1 MKTTLSDSVF
11 CKPGTLILLVLLL
24 MGVIP
29 LGAQEKKG
37 QPTGRPVMAPA
48 TPPVRTPARNTGRP
62 AATFPATTP
71 ATNPARTPATT
82 PATNPGNTFPSFQGA
97 AAGQPP
103 QTTSYAVNG
112 MQDPEKKRID
122 IEQADFL
129 EFNEAIVANAQRLIG
144 NVRIRHNDVLMWCDS
159 AYAYTGTN
167 RVDAFGNV
175 HINQGDTAHLYADM
189 IYYDGDLSFARAIR
203 NVRLVN
209 KSTTLFSD
217 TVDYD
222 LIPNVGYYDDQGKI
236 IDSTNVLTSRIARY
250 HVDEDIVYFYQEV
263 VGYNEDYRLE
273 SDTVKYN
280 TATGIFYIQGP
291 TTIRDSVNT
300 IYAENGWYNSRTGE
314 AQLLKNPLVYNE
326 KQQMKGDVID
336 YDRNKGYGKARGMIE
351 IIDIEN
357 NVIVK
362 GRNAWF
368 DEVTETAFITD
379 SAQFIMISEGDS
391 LFLHA
396 DTLKTVADTIPD
408 EKIIKAFHGVR
419 FYRTDL
425 QGKCDS
431 LVYFSRDST
440 IQLHREPVLWSEIH
454 QMSADYIEMITRNP
468 APDEVQ
474 LRNDAFI
481 ISRQDSAMFDQ
492 VKGKNMT
499 GYIVGE
505 QLDHIFVDGN
515 GQTIYYA
522 RDKGNIIGL
531 NRAES
536 SKLAIQ
542 FKEGKAFRISF
553 LGNPEGRL
561 TPLPQLSEEER
572 RLSGFDWK
580 ERIRPQSRADIF
592 RKTETSAALRPVPQE
607 EAGPGPLSTPEE
619 EK

>member
-1 MKTTLSDSVF
+1 MA
-11 CKPGTLILLVLLL
+11 LLL
-24 MGVIP
+24 WLLLWGVLP
-29 LGAQEKKG
+29 LGAQEKTRLPG
-37 QPTGRPVMAPA
+37 ETRHDTTLIRP
-48 TPPVRTPARNTGRP
+48 G
-62 AATFPATTP
+62 TTP
-71 ATNPARTPATT
+71 RSTVPAP
-82 PATNPGNTFPSFQGA
+82 PSSPGVLSVP
-97 AAGQPP
+97 GQ
-103 QTTSYAVNG
+103 SL
-112 MQDPEKKRID
+112 QDPDKKRID

-144 NVRIRHNDVLMWCDS
+144 NVRIRHNEVLMWCDS
-159 AYAYTGTN
+159 AYAYNGTN

-189 IYYDGDLSFARAIR
+189 IYYDGDRSFARAIK

-222 LIPNVGYYDDQGKI
+222 LVPNMGYYDDNGKI
-236 IDSTNVLTSRIARY
+236 IDSTNVLTSQIARY
-250 HVDEDIVYFYQEV
+250 FVDEDIVYFYQNV
-263 VGYNEDYRLE
+263 VGYNDKYRLE

-300 IYAENGWYNSRTGE
+300 IYAEDGWYDSRTGE

-351 IIDIEN
+351 IIDIDN
-357 NVIVK
+357 NIIVK

-368 DEVTETAFITD
+368 DEITETAFITD
-379 SAQFIMISEGDS
+379 SALFIMVSEGDS

-408 EKIIKAFHGVR
+408 EKIIKAFNGVR

-454 QMSADYIEMITRNP
+454 QMSADYIEMMTYNP
-468 APDEVQ
+468 APDEVH
-474 LRNDAFI
+474 LRNNAFI
-481 ISRQDSAMFDQ
+481 ISRQDSVMFDQ

-499 GYIVGE
+499 GFIVNE

-542 FKEGKAFRISF
+542 FREGKAHRISF
-553 LGNPEGRL
+553 LGNPEGKL
-561 TPLPQLSEEER
+561 TPIPQLSDEER
-572 RLSGFDWK
+572 HLAGFDWK
-580 ERIRPQSRADIF
+580 EKIRPLSREDIF
-592 RKTETSAALRPVPQE
+592 RKTPPSSVAPSSQPDEPETAPSSQ
-607 EAGPGPLSTPEE
+607 PEE
-619 EK
+619 PALVPAGEEK

>member
-1 MKTTLSDSVF
+1 MA
-11 CKPGTLILLVLLL
+11 LLL
-24 MGVIP
+24 WLLLWGVLP
-29 LGAQEKKG
+29 LGAQEKTRLPG
-37 QPTGRPVMAPA
+37 ETRHDTTLIRP
-48 TPPVRTPARNTGRP
+48 G
-62 AATFPATTP
+62 TTP
-71 ATNPARTPATT
+71 RSTVPAP
-82 PATNPGNTFPSFQGA
+82 PSSPGVLSVP
-97 AAGQPP
+97 GQ
-103 QTTSYAVNG
+103 SL
-112 MQDPEKKRID
+112 QDPDKKRID

-144 NVRIRHNDVLMWCDS
+144 NVRIRHNEVLMWCDS
-159 AYAYTGTN
+159 AYAYNGTN

-189 IYYDGDLSFARAIR
+189 IYYDGDRSFARAIK

-222 LIPNVGYYDDQGKI
+222 LVPNMGYYDDNGKI
-236 IDSTNVLTSRIARY
+236 IDSTNVLTSQIARY
-250 HVDEDIVYFYQEV
+250 FVDEDIVYFYQNV
-263 VGYNEDYRLE
+263 VGYNDKYRLE

-300 IYAENGWYNSRTGE
+300 IYAEDGWYDSRTGE

-351 IIDIEN
+351 IIDIDN
-357 NVIVK
+357 NIIVK

-368 DEVTETAFITD
+368 DEITETAFITD
-379 SAQFIMISEGDS
+379 SALFIMASEGDS

-408 EKIIKAFHGVR
+408 EKIIKAFNGVR

-454 QMSADYIEMITRNP
+454 QMSADYIEMMTYNP
-468 APDEVQ
+468 APDEVH
-474 LRNDAFI
+474 LRNNAFI
-481 ISRQDSAMFDQ
+481 ISRQDSVMFDQ

-499 GYIVGE
+499 GFIVNE

-522 RDKGNIIGL
+522 RDKGNTIGL

-542 FKEGKAFRISF
+542 FREGKAHRISF
-553 LGNPEGRL
+553 LGNPEGKL
-561 TPLPQLSEEER
+561 TPIPQLSDEER
-572 RLSGFDWK
+572 HLAGFDWK
-580 ERIRPQSRADIF
+580 EKIRPLSREDIF
-592 RKTETSAALRPVPQE
+592 RKTSPSSVAPSSQ
-607 EAGPGPLSTPEE
+607 PEE
-619 EK
+619 PETAPSSQPEEPALVPAGEEK

>member
-1 MKTTLSDSVF
+1 MKPPRF
-11 CKPGTLILLVLLL
+11 HWIPEHHGMALLL
-24 MGVIP
+24 WLLLWGVLP
-29 LGAQEKKG
+29 LGAQEKTRLPG
-37 QPTGRPVMAPA
+37 ETRHDTTLIRP
-48 TPPVRTPARNTGRP
+48 G
-62 AATFPATTP
+62 TTP
-71 ATNPARTPATT
+71 RSTVPAP
-82 PATNPGNTFPSFQGA
+82 PSSPGVLSVP
-97 AAGQPP
+97 GQ
-103 QTTSYAVNG
+103 SL
-112 MQDPEKKRID
+112 QDPDKKRID

-144 NVRIRHNDVLMWCDS
+144 NVRIRHNEVLMWCDS
-159 AYAYTGTN
+159 AYAYNGTN

-189 IYYDGDLSFARAIR
+189 IYYDGDRSFARAIK

-222 LIPNVGYYDDQGKI
+222 LVPNMGYYDDNGKI
-236 IDSTNVLTSRIARY
+236 IDSTNVLTSQIARY
-250 HVDEDIVYFYQEV
+250 FVDEDIVYFYQNV
-263 VGYNEDYRLE
+263 VGYNDKYRLE

-300 IYAENGWYNSRTGE
+300 IYAEDGWYDSRTGE

-351 IIDIEN
+351 IIDIDN

-368 DEVTETAFITD
+368 DEITETAFITD
-379 SAQFIMISEGDS
+379 SALFIMVSEGDS

-408 EKIIKAFHGVR
+408 EKIIKAFNGVR

-454 QMSADYIEMITRNP
+454 QMSADYIEMMTYNP
-468 APDEVQ
+468 APDEVH
-474 LRNDAFI
+474 LRNNAFI
-481 ISRQDSAMFDQ
+481 ISRQDSVMFDQ

-499 GYIVGE
+499 GFIVNE

-542 FKEGKAFRISF
+542 FREGKAHRISF
-553 LGNPEGRL
+553 LGNPEGKL
-561 TPLPQLSEEER
+561 TPIPQLSDEER
-572 RLSGFDWK
+572 HLAGFDWK
-580 ERIRPQSRADIF
+580 EKIRPLSREDIF
-592 RKTETSAALRPVPQE
+592 RKTPPSSVAPSSQ
-607 EAGPGPLSTPEE
+607 PEE
-619 EK
+619 PETAPSSQPEEPALVPAGEEK

>member
-1 MKTTLSDSVF
+1 MA
-11 CKPGTLILLVLLL
+11 LLL
-24 MGVIP
+24 WLLLWGVLP
-29 LGAQEKKG
+29 LGAQEKTRLPG
-37 QPTGRPVMAPA
+37 ETRHDTTLIRP
-48 TPPVRTPARNTGRP
+48 G
-62 AATFPATTP
+62 TTP
-71 ATNPARTPATT
+71 RSTVPAP
-82 PATNPGNTFPSFQGA
+82 PSSPGVLSVP
-97 AAGQPP
+97 GQ
-103 QTTSYAVNG
+103 SL
-112 MQDPEKKRID
+112 QDPDKKRID

-144 NVRIRHNDVLMWCDS
+144 NVRIRHNEVLMWCDS
-159 AYAYTGTN
+159 AYAYNGTN

-189 IYYDGDLSFARAIR
+189 IYYDGDRSFARAIK

-222 LIPNVGYYDDQGKI
+222 LVPNMGYYDDNGKI
-236 IDSTNVLTSRIARY
+236 IDSTNVLTSQIARY
-250 HVDEDIVYFYQEV
+250 FVDEDIVYFYQNV
-263 VGYNEDYRLE
+263 VGYNDKYRLE

-300 IYAENGWYNSRTGE
+300 IYAEDGWYDSRTGE

-351 IIDIEN
+351 IIDIDN
-357 NVIVK
+357 NIIVK

-368 DEVTETAFITD
+368 DEITETAFITD
-379 SAQFIMISEGDS
+379 SALFIMVSEGDS

-408 EKIIKAFHGVR
+408 EKIIKAFNGVR

-454 QMSADYIEMITRNP
+454 QMSADYIEMMTYNP
-468 APDEVQ
+468 APDEVH
-474 LRNDAFI
+474 LRNNAFI
-481 ISRQDSAMFDQ
+481 ISRQDSVMFDQ

-499 GYIVGE
+499 GFIVNE

-522 RDKGNIIGL
+522 RDKGNTIGL

-542 FKEGKAFRISF
+542 FREGKAHRISF
-553 LGNPEGRL
+553 LGNPEGKL
-561 TPLPQLSEEER
+561 TPIPQLSDEER
-572 RLSGFDWK
+572 HLAGFDWK
-580 ERIRPQSRADIF
+580 EKIRPLSREDIF
-592 RKTETSAALRPVPQE
+592 RKTSPSSVAPSSQ
-607 EAGPGPLSTPEE
+607 PEE
-619 EK
+619 PETAPSSQPEEPALVPAGEEK

>member
-1 MKTTLSDSVF
+1 MA
-11 CKPGTLILLVLLL
+11 LLL
-24 MGVIP
+24 WLLLWGVLP
-29 LGAQEKKG
+29 LGAQEKTRLPG
-37 QPTGRPVMAPA
+37 ETRHDTTLIRP
-48 TPPVRTPARNTGRP
+48 G
-62 AATFPATTP
+62 TTP
-71 ATNPARTPATT
+71 RSTVPAP
-82 PATNPGNTFPSFQGA
+82 PSSPGVLSVP
-97 AAGQPP
+97 GQ
-103 QTTSYAVNG
+103 SL
-112 MQDPEKKRID
+112 QDPDKKRID

-144 NVRIRHNDVLMWCDS
+144 NVRIRHNEVLMWCDS
-159 AYAYTGTN
+159 AYAYNGTN

-189 IYYDGDLSFARAIR
+189 IYYDGDRSFARAIK

-222 LIPNVGYYDDQGKI
+222 LVPNMGYYDDNGKI
-236 IDSTNVLTSRIARY
+236 IDSTNVLTSQIARY
-250 HVDEDIVYFYQEV
+250 FVDEDIVYFYQNV
-263 VGYNEDYRLE
+263 VGYNDKYRLE

-300 IYAENGWYNSRTGE
+300 IYAEDGWYDSRTGE

-351 IIDIEN
+351 IIDIDN
-357 NVIVK
+357 NIIVK

-368 DEVTETAFITD
+368 DEITETAFITD
-379 SAQFIMISEGDS
+379 SALFIMVSEGDS

-408 EKIIKAFHGVR
+408 EKIIKAFNGVR

-454 QMSADYIEMITRNP
+454 QMSADYIEMMTYNP
-468 APDEVQ
+468 APDEVH
-474 LRNDAFI
+474 LRNNAFI
-481 ISRQDSAMFDQ
+481 ISRQDSVMFDQ

-499 GYIVGE
+499 GFIVNE

-542 FKEGKAFRISF
+542 FREGKAHRISF
-553 LGNPEGRL
+553 LGNPEGKL
-561 TPLPQLSEEER
+561 TPIPQLSDEER
-572 RLSGFDWK
+572 HLAGFDWK
-580 ERIRPQSRADIF
+580 EKIRPLSREDIF
-592 RKTETSAALRPVPQE
+592 RKTPPSSVAPSSQ
-607 EAGPGPLSTPEE
+607 PEE
-619 EK
+619 PETAPSSQPEEPALVPAGEEK

>member
-1 MKTTLSDSVF
+1 MA
-11 CKPGTLILLVLLL
+11 LLL
-24 MGVIP
+24 WLLLWGVLP
-29 LGAQEKKG
+29 LGAQEKTRLPG
-37 QPTGRPVMAPA
+37 ETRHDTTLIRP
-48 TPPVRTPARNTGRP
+48 G
-62 AATFPATTP
+62 TTP
-71 ATNPARTPATT
+71 RSTVPAP
-82 PATNPGNTFPSFQGA
+82 PSSPGVLSVP
-97 AAGQPP
+97 GQ
-103 QTTSYAVNG
+103 SL
-112 MQDPEKKRID
+112 QDPDKKRID

-144 NVRIRHNDVLMWCDS
+144 NVRIRHNEVLMWCDS
-159 AYAYTGTN
+159 AYAYNGTN

-189 IYYDGDLSFARAIR
+189 IYYDGDRSFARAIK

-222 LIPNVGYYDDQGKI
+222 LVPNMGYYDDNGKI
-236 IDSTNVLTSRIARY
+236 IDSTNVLTSQIARY
-250 HVDEDIVYFYQEV
+250 FVDEDIVYFYQNV
-263 VGYNEDYRLE
+263 VGYNDKYRLE

-300 IYAENGWYNSRTGE
+300 IYAEDGWYDSRTGE

-351 IIDIEN
+351 IIDIDN

-368 DEVTETAFITD
+368 DEITETAFITD
-379 SAQFIMISEGDS
+379 SALFIMVSEGDS

-408 EKIIKAFHGVR
+408 EKIIKAFNGVR

-454 QMSADYIEMITRNP
+454 QMSADYIEMMTYNP
-468 APDEVQ
+468 APDEVH
-474 LRNDAFI
+474 LRNNAFI
-481 ISRQDSAMFDQ
+481 ISRQDSVMFDQ

-499 GYIVGE
+499 GFIVNE

-522 RDKGNIIGL
+522 RDKGNTIGL

-542 FKEGKAFRISF
+542 FREGKAHRISF
-553 LGNPEGRL
+553 LGNPEGKL
-561 TPLPQLSEEER
+561 TPIPQLSDEER
-572 RLSGFDWK
+572 HLAGFDWK
-580 ERIRPQSRADIF
+580 EKIRPLSREDIF
-592 RKTETSAALRPVPQE
+592 RKTPPSSVAPSSQ
-607 EAGPGPLSTPEE
+607 PEE
-619 EK
+619 PETAPSSQPEEPALVPAGEEK

>member
-1 MKTTLSDSVF
+1 MA
-11 CKPGTLILLVLLL
+11 LLL
-24 MGVIP
+24 WLLLWGVLP
-29 LGAQEKKG
+29 LGAQEKTRLPG
-37 QPTGRPVMAPA
+37 ETRHDTTLIRP
-48 TPPVRTPARNTGRP
+48 G
-62 AATFPATTP
+62 TTP
-71 ATNPARTPATT
+71 RSTVPAP
-82 PATNPGNTFPSFQGA
+82 PSSPGVLSVP
-97 AAGQPP
+97 GQ
-103 QTTSYAVNG
+103 SL
-112 MQDPEKKRID
+112 QDPDKKRID

-144 NVRIRHNDVLMWCDS
+144 NVRIRHNEVLMWCDS
-159 AYAYTGTN
+159 AYAYNGTN

-189 IYYDGDLSFARAIR
+189 IYYDGDRSFARAIK

-222 LIPNVGYYDDQGKI
+222 LVPNMGYYDDNGKI
-236 IDSTNVLTSRIARY
+236 IDSTNVLTSQIARY
-250 HVDEDIVYFYQEV
+250 FVDEDIVYFYQNV
-263 VGYNEDYRLE
+263 VGYNDKYRLE

-300 IYAENGWYNSRTGE
+300 IYAEDGWYDSRTGE

-351 IIDIEN
+351 IIDIDN

-368 DEVTETAFITD
+368 DEITETAFITD
-379 SAQFIMISEGDS
+379 SALFIMVSEGDS

-408 EKIIKAFHGVR
+408 EKIIKAFNGVR

-454 QMSADYIEMITRNP
+454 QMSADYIEMMTYNP
-468 APDEVQ
+468 APDEVH
-474 LRNDAFI
+474 LRNNAFI
-481 ISRQDSAMFDQ
+481 ISRQDSVMFDQ

-499 GYIVGE
+499 GFIVNE

-542 FKEGKAFRISF
+542 FREGKAHRISF
-553 LGNPEGRL
+553 LGNPEGKL
-561 TPLPQLSEEER
+561 TPIPQLSDEER
-572 RLSGFDWK
+572 HLAGFDWK
-580 ERIRPQSRADIF
+580 EKIRPLSREDIF
-592 RKTETSAALRPVPQE
+592 RKTSPSSVAPSSQ
-607 EAGPGPLSTPEE
+607 PEE
-619 EK
+619 PETAPSSQPEEPALVPAGEEK

>member
-1 MKTTLSDSVF
+1 MA
-11 CKPGTLILLVLLL
+11 LLL
-24 MGVIP
+24 WLLLWGVLP
-29 LGAQEKKG
+29 LGAQEKTRLPGETRHDTTLIRPGTTLRSTVPAPLSSPGVLSVPG
-37 QPTGRPVMAPA
+37 Q
-48 TPPVRTPARNTGRP
+48 
-62 AATFPATTP
+62 
-71 ATNPARTPATT
+71 
-82 PATNPGNTFPSFQGA
+82 SL
-97 AAGQPP
+97 
-103 QTTSYAVNG
+103 
-112 MQDPEKKRID
+112 QDPDKKRID

-144 NVRIRHNDVLMWCDS
+144 NVRIRHNEVLMWCDS
-159 AYAYTGTN
+159 AYAYNGTN

-189 IYYDGDLSFARAIR
+189 IYYDGDRSFARAIK

-222 LIPNVGYYDDQGKI
+222 LVPNMGFYDDNGKI
-236 IDSTNVLTSRIARY
+236 IDSTNVLTSQIARY
-250 HVDEDIVYFYQEV
+250 FVDEDIVYFYQNV
-263 VGYNEDYRLE
+263 VGYNDKYRLE

-300 IYAENGWYNSRTGE
+300 IYAEDGWYDSRTGE

-351 IIDIEN
+351 IIDIDN

-368 DEVTETAFITD
+368 DEITETAFITD
-379 SAQFIMISEGDS
+379 SALFIMVSEGDS

-408 EKIIKAFHGVR
+408 EKIIKAFNGVR

-454 QMSADYIEMITRNP
+454 QMSADYIEMMTYAP
-468 APDEVQ
+468 APDEVH
-474 LRNDAFI
+474 LRNNAFI
-481 ISRQDSAMFDQ
+481 ISRQDSVMFDQ

-499 GYIVGE
+499 GFIVNE

-542 FKEGKAFRISF
+542 FREGKAHRISF
-553 LGNPEGRL
+553 LGNPEGKL
-561 TPLPQLSEEER
+561 TPIPQLSDEER
-572 RLSGFDWK
+572 HLAGFDWK
-580 ERIRPQSRADIF
+580 EKIRPLSREDIF
-592 RKTETSAALRPVPQE
+592 RKTPPSSVAPSSQPKEPETAPTSQPKEVEAVPSSQ
-607 EAGPGPLSTPEE
+607 PEE
-619 EK
+619 PALMPASEEK

>member
-1 MKTTLSDSVF
+1 MA
-11 CKPGTLILLVLLL
+11 LLL
-24 MGVIP
+24 WLLLWGVLP
-29 LGAQEKKG
+29 LGAQEKTRLPG
-37 QPTGRPVMAPA
+37 ETRHDTTLIRP
-48 TPPVRTPARNTGRP
+48 G
-62 AATFPATTP
+62 TTP
-71 ATNPARTPATT
+71 RSTVPAP
-82 PATNPGNTFPSFQGA
+82 PSSPGVLSVP
-97 AAGQPP
+97 GQ
-103 QTTSYAVNG
+103 SL
-112 MQDPEKKRID
+112 QDPDKKRID

-144 NVRIRHNDVLMWCDS
+144 NVRIRHNEVLMWCDS
-159 AYAYTGTN
+159 AYAYNGTN

-189 IYYDGDLSFARAIR
+189 IYYDGDRSFARAIK

-222 LIPNVGYYDDQGKI
+222 LVPNMGYYDDNGKI
-236 IDSTNVLTSRIARY
+236 IDSTNVLTSQIARY
-250 HVDEDIVYFYQEV
+250 FVDEDIVYFYQNV
-263 VGYNEDYRLE
+263 VGYNDKYRLE

-300 IYAENGWYNSRTGE
+300 IYAEDGWYDSRTGE

-351 IIDIEN
+351 IIDIDN
-357 NVIVK
+357 NIIVK

-368 DEVTETAFITD
+368 DEITETAFITD
-379 SAQFIMISEGDS
+379 SALFIMVSEGDS

-408 EKIIKAFHGVR
+408 EKIIKAFNGVR

-454 QMSADYIEMITRNP
+454 QMSADYIEMMTYNP
-468 APDEVQ
+468 APDEVH
-474 LRNDAFI
+474 LRNNAFI
-481 ISRQDSAMFDQ
+481 ISRQDSVMFDQ

-499 GYIVGE
+499 GFIVNE

-522 RDKGNIIGL
+522 RDKGNTIGL

-542 FKEGKAFRISF
+542 FREGKAHRISF
-553 LGNPEGRL
+553 LGNPEGKL
-561 TPLPQLSEEER
+561 TPIPQLSDEER
-572 RLSGFDWK
+572 HLAGFDWK
-580 ERIRPQSRADIF
+580 EKIRPLSREDIF
-592 RKTETSAALRPVPQE
+592 RKTPPSSVAPSSQ
-607 EAGPGPLSTPEE
+607 PEE
-619 EK
+619 PETAPSSQPEEPALVPAGEEK

>member
-1 MKTTLSDSVF
+1 MA
-11 CKPGTLILLVLLL
+11 LLL
-24 MGVIP
+24 WLLLWGVLP
-29 LGAQEKKG
+29 LGAQEKTRLPG
-37 QPTGRPVMAPA
+37 ETRHDTTLIRP
-48 TPPVRTPARNTGRP
+48 G
-62 AATFPATTP
+62 TTP
-71 ATNPARTPATT
+71 RSTVPAP
-82 PATNPGNTFPSFQGA
+82 PSSPGVLSVP
-97 AAGQPP
+97 GQ
-103 QTTSYAVNG
+103 SL
-112 MQDPEKKRID
+112 QDPDKKRID

-144 NVRIRHNDVLMWCDS
+144 NVRIRHNEVLMWCDS
-159 AYAYTGTN
+159 AYAYNGTN

-189 IYYDGDLSFARAIR
+189 IYYDGDRSFARAIK

-222 LIPNVGYYDDQGKI
+222 LVPNMGYYDDNGKI
-236 IDSTNVLTSRIARY
+236 IDSTNVLTSQIARY
-250 HVDEDIVYFYQEV
+250 FVDEDIVYFYQNV
-263 VGYNEDYRLE
+263 VGYNDKYRLE

-300 IYAENGWYNSRTGE
+300 IYAEDGWYDSRTGE

-351 IIDIEN
+351 IIDIDN

-368 DEVTETAFITD
+368 DEITETAFITD
-379 SAQFIMISEGDS
+379 SALFIMVSEGDS

-408 EKIIKAFHGVR
+408 EKIIKAFNGVR

-454 QMSADYIEMITRNP
+454 QMSADYIEMMTYNP
-468 APDEVQ
+468 APDEVH
-474 LRNDAFI
+474 LRNNAFI
-481 ISRQDSAMFDQ
+481 ISRQDSVMFDQ

-499 GYIVGE
+499 GFIVNE

-542 FKEGKAFRISF
+542 FREGKAHRISF
-553 LGNPEGRL
+553 LGNPEGKL
-561 TPLPQLSEEER
+561 TPIPQLSDEER
-572 RLSGFDWK
+572 HLAGFDWK
-580 ERIRPQSRADIF
+580 EKIRPLSREDIF
-592 RKTETSAALRPVPQE
+592 RKTPPSSVAPSSQ
-607 EAGPGPLSTPEE
+607 PEE
-619 EK
+619 PETAPSSQPEEPALVPAGEEK

>member
-1 MKTTLSDSVF
+1 MA
-11 CKPGTLILLVLLL
+11 LLL
-24 MGVIP
+24 WLLLWGVLP
-29 LGAQEKKG
+29 LGAQEKTRLPG
-37 QPTGRPVMAPA
+37 ETRHDTTLIRP
-48 TPPVRTPARNTGRP
+48 G
-62 AATFPATTP
+62 TTP
-71 ATNPARTPATT
+71 RSTVPAP
-82 PATNPGNTFPSFQGA
+82 PSSPGVLSVP
-97 AAGQPP
+97 GQ
-103 QTTSYAVNG
+103 SL
-112 MQDPEKKRID
+112 QDPDKKRID

-144 NVRIRHNDVLMWCDS
+144 NVRIRHNEVLMWCDS
-159 AYAYTGTN
+159 AYAYNGTN

-189 IYYDGDLSFARAIR
+189 IYYDGDRSFARAIK

-222 LIPNVGYYDDQGKI
+222 LVPNMGYYDDNGKI
-236 IDSTNVLTSRIARY
+236 IDSTNVLTSQIARY
-250 HVDEDIVYFYQEV
+250 FVDEDIVYFYQNV
-263 VGYNEDYRLE
+263 VGYNDKYRLE

-300 IYAENGWYNSRTGE
+300 IYAEDGWYDSRTGE

-351 IIDIEN
+351 IIDIDN
-357 NVIVK
+357 NIIVK

-368 DEVTETAFITD
+368 DEITETAFITD
-379 SAQFIMISEGDS
+379 SALFIMVSEGDS

-408 EKIIKAFHGVR
+408 EKIIKAFNGVR

-454 QMSADYIEMITRNP
+454 QMNADYIEMMTYNP
-468 APDEVQ
+468 APDEVH
-474 LRNDAFI
+474 LRNNAFI
-481 ISRQDSAMFDQ
+481 ISRQDSVMFDQ

-499 GYIVGE
+499 GFIVNE

-542 FKEGKAFRISF
+542 FREGKAHRISF
-553 LGNPEGRL
+553 LGNPEGKL
-561 TPLPQLSEEER
+561 TPIPQLSDEER
-572 RLSGFDWK
+572 HLAGFDWK
-580 ERIRPQSRADIF
+580 EKIRPLSREDIF
-592 RKTETSAALRPVPQE
+592 RKTPPSSVAPSSQPKEPETAPTSQPKEVEAVPSSQ
-607 EAGPGPLSTPEE
+607 PEE
-619 EK
+619 PALMPASEEK

>member
-1 MKTTLSDSVF
+1 MA
-11 CKPGTLILLVLLL
+11 LLL
-24 MGVIP
+24 WLLLWGVLP
-29 LGAQEKKG
+29 LGAQEKTRLPG
-37 QPTGRPVMAPA
+37 ETRHDTTLIRP
-48 TPPVRTPARNTGRP
+48 G
-62 AATFPATTP
+62 TTP
-71 ATNPARTPATT
+71 RSTVPAPLSS
-82 PATNPGNTFPSFQGA
+82 PGVLSVP
-97 AAGQPP
+97 GQ
-103 QTTSYAVNG
+103 SL
-112 MQDPEKKRID
+112 QDPDKKRID

-144 NVRIRHNDVLMWCDS
+144 NVRIRHNEVLMWCDS
-159 AYAYTGTN
+159 AYAYNGTN

-189 IYYDGDLSFARAIR
+189 IYYDGDRSFARAIK

-222 LIPNVGYYDDQGKI
+222 LVPNMGFYDDNGKI
-236 IDSTNVLTSRIARY
+236 IDSTNVLTSQIARY
-250 HVDEDIVYFYQEV
+250 FVDEDIVYFYQNV
-263 VGYNEDYRLE
+263 VGYNDKYRLE

-300 IYAENGWYNSRTGE
+300 IYAEDGWYDSRTGE

-351 IIDIEN
+351 IIDIDN

-368 DEVTETAFITD
+368 DEITETAFITD
-379 SAQFIMISEGDS
+379 SALFIMVSEGDS

-408 EKIIKAFHGVR
+408 EKIIKAFNGVR

-454 QMSADYIEMITRNP
+454 QMSADYIEMMTYAP
-468 APDEVQ
+468 APDEVH
-474 LRNDAFI
+474 LRNNAFI
-481 ISRQDSAMFDQ
+481 ISRQDSVMFDQ

-499 GYIVGE
+499 GFIVNE

-542 FKEGKAFRISF
+542 FREGKAHRISF
-553 LGNPEGRL
+553 LGNPEGKL
-561 TPLPQLSEEER
+561 TPIPQLSDEER
-572 RLSGFDWK
+572 HLAGFDWK
-580 ERIRPQSRADIF
+580 EKIRPLSREDIF
-592 RKTETSAALRPVPQE
+592 RKTPPSSVAPSSQ
-607 EAGPGPLSTPEE
+607 PEE
-619 EK
+619 PETAPSSQPKEVEAVPSSQPEEPALMPASEEK